1 MLDRD
6 SIEAINVDQL
16 VTATD
21 RLLLTG
27 LPRRRASS
35 PNLARGSSPR
45 IPVKPPAAQP
55 RPALR
60 VLARVAVIG
69 IALGYVVT
77 TAMTAL

>member
-27 LPRRRASS
+27 LPRR
-35 PNLARGSSPR
+35 
-45 IPVKPPAAQP
+45 
-55 RPALR
+55 
-60 VLARVAVIG
+60 VL
-69 IALGYVVT
+69 
-77 TAMTAL
+77 MP